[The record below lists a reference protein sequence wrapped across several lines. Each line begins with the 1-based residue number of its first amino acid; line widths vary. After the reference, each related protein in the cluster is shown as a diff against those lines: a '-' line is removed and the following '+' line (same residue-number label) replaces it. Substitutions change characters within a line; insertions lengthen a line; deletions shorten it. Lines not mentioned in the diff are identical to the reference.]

1 MDQSLIEELMAEN
14 FPWVE
19 LHERNWENVHDGEG
33 PKLEAIA
40 NLLQVHIGTPEVL
53 VLVLSEPEVA
63 AVKSLAEAPG
73 FIGQHVLKGRIH
85 VSNPQFTGFVVIQ
98 PIGVA
103 TGWSAAT

>member
-1 MDQSLIEELMAEN
+1 MERSQIEELMAEN

-19 LHERNWENVHDGEG
+19 SHEREWENVHDGKL

-40 NLLQVHIGTPEVL
+40 KLLQLYIGAPEVL
-53 VLVLSEPEVA
+53 VLVLSDPEVA
-63 AVKSLAEAPG
+63 AVVSLAEAPQ

-85 VSNPQFTGFVVIQ
+85 VSDPEFTGFVVVQ

-103 TGWSAAT
+103 TGWRATK